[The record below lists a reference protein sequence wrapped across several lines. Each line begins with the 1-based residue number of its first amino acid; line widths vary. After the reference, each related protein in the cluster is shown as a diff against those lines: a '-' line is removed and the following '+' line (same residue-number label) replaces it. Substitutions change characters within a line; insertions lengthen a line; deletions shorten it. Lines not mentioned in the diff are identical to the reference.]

1 MIKSNIIPFSSFSRR
16 RRLTIFSLHLLCCC
30 CCGCGATHKQETR
43 NCKNGYV
50 SLFFVLSIG
59 GYDQLLLL
67 LFCYDEHRQHHHR
80 KKIKKKKFV
89 DDDDGG
95 DTIVCVVALLWFR
108 FPPRPPP
115 RKLKM
120 KTITVSRFE
129 KPLHSNI
136 DFFYFCAMRCVYE
149 CFILCFND
157 FLRTKNCE
165 TFCFVCARIFVLY
178 NCCCLTFI

>member
-1 MIKSNIIPFSSFSRR
+1 MCINAHRKRLCSSTCYFPRPITIGPCHARPHETISRWAVPFSSFSRR

-95 DTIVCVVALLWFR
+95 DTIVCVVALL
-108 FPPRPPP
+108 
-115 RKLKM
+115 
-120 KTITVSRFE
+120 
-129 KPLHSNI
+129 
-136 DFFYFCAMRCVYE
+136 
-149 CFILCFND
+149 
-157 FLRTKNCE
+157 
-165 TFCFVCARIFVLY
+165 
-178 NCCCLTFI
+178 